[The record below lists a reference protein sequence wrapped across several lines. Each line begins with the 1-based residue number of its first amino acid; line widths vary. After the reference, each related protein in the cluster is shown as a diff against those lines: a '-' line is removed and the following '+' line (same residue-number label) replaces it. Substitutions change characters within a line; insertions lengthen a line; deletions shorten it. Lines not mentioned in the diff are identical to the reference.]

1 MFEFVENTVNLDTMQ
16 RVTVATWT
24 VKVISDN
31 AILIQKI
38 TPDYKAGD
46 TIKKT
51 VKVVDDPE
59 HAYKLMKTMIKAD
72 GGATGL
78 IKFMEQHK
86 DFANVWVKNIL
97 NHAWDNMK
105 EYRC

>member
-1 MFEFVENTVNLDTMQ
+1 VFEFTETTINLATMQ
-16 RVTVATWT
+16 RETVATWT
-24 VKVISDN
+24 SKAVTDN

-38 TPDYKAGD
+38 TPDYKPGD
-46 TIKKT
+46 AIKKT
-51 VKVVDDPE
+51 VKVADDPDY
-59 HAYKLMKTMIKAD
+59 AYKLMKTMIKAD

-97 NHAWDNMK
+97 NYAWNEMK
-105 EYRC
+105 AR